1 MRNFFGSGPPNFSFI
16 SNLSYICPTQDVQ
29 NLNDVSPALASFTV
43 LSLFLDPK
51 KNNMFH
57 KWVHLKLVISDQSKR
72 NPGLLSSCELKSY
85 GPWH

>member
-1 MRNFFGSGPPNFSFI
+1 MRNFFGSGPPNLSFI
-16 SNLSYICPTQDVQ
+16 SNLSYICPTQDVK

-51 KNNMFH
+51 KNIMFH

-72 NPGLLSSCELKSY
+72 TSGFIIQL
-85 GPWH
+85 